1 MAMKEIKSDLSKRGA
16 STDIIDTLNAT
27 TEPANS
33 KPDKRPTRVPI
44 DIIDFKRSINVFET
58 LSAFLA

>member
-33 KPDKRPTRVPI
+33 KPDRRPTRVPI
-44 DIIDFKRSINVFET
+44 DMIDFNRSENVFET